1 MITGKQ
7 RASMSDTEKPD
18 RSAFPWYLTSSS
30 LWMAGM
36 SLQGFLFTWLLV
48 GVLDRP
54 ADEAGF
60 ARSLAEFPP
69 LIVLLVGGILGDR
82 INGRTYLS
90 LMHMLMV
97 LPPLLIAMI
106 FNLGLLS
113 YWWVV
118 LFGVLMSS
126 IQALSDPARQS
137 VLSRVTRIDIQRTVT
152 VMTIATSLVGMMGFY
167 LGGQLDVLGLE
178 IVLMLQASLFFVG
191 IFATHRL
198 PQLPMPKQ
206 SPPNMAAGIKAVW
219 GHRLI
224 RNIVGLNFLSSLF
237 NAGAYIV
244 AVPYIVKEVYSGD
257 AALFAA
263 VMIVFTAGGMGSNVI
278 LLMFMPLRHPGRLFL
293 LLQLTRMLIL
303 FLLWTEPS
311 LPLFYV
317 MIFAWGLNMGSTTTM
332 VRATVQELAPMTF
345 RAQILSVLL
354 LSFIVSSPISSILLG
369 VLISATS
376 PLTALVPGIVISM
389 VIFVIGGLKSGLWQY
404 TSSSGLS
411 RQTQNP
417 AEESL
422 R

>member
-7 RASMSDTEKPD
+7 REPMSATALPP
-18 RSAFPWYLTSSS
+18 RSAFSWYLTSSS

-69 LIVLLVGGILGDR
+69 LIVLLLGGILGDR
-82 INGRTYLS
+82 VNGRTFLS
-90 LMHMLMV
+90 LMHLLMTV
-97 LPPLLIAMI
+97 PPLLIAMI

-118 LFGVLMSS
+118 LFGVLMAS

-152 VMTIATSLVGMMGFY
+152 VMTIATSLVGMTGFY

-178 IVLMLQASLFFVG
+178 LVLMLQAGLFFIG
-191 IFATHRL
+191 LFAAQRL
-198 PQLPMPKQ
+198 PHLPM
-206 SPPNMAAGIKAVW
+206 SPMSPRSRPNVGAGIKAVW
-219 GHRLI
+219 EHRLI

-244 AVPYIVKEVYSGD
+244 AVPYIVTEVYSGD
-257 AALFAA
+257 AALFAT
-263 VMIVFTAGGMGSNVI
+263 VLIVFTAGGMGSNVI

-293 LLQLTRMLIL
+293 LLQITRMLIL
-303 FLLWTEPS
+303 FLLWMQPS

-317 MIFAWGLNMGSTTTM
+317 MIFAWGLNMGTTTTM
-332 VRATVQELAPMTF
+332 VRATVQELAPATF

-354 LSFIVSSPISSILLG
+354 LSFMISSPISSILLG

-376 PLTALVPGIVISM
+376 PLTALVPGMFISF
-389 VIFVIGGLKSGLWQY
+389 VIFVVGGLKSGLWQY
-404 TSSSGLS
+404 TSRGY
-411 RQTQNP
+411 
-417 AEESL
+417 
-422 R
+422 

>member
-7 RASMSDTEKPD
+7 RESMSDTALPP
-18 RSAFPWYLTSSS
+18 RSAFSWYLTSSS

-69 LIVLLVGGILGDR
+69 LIVLLLGGILGDR
-82 INGRTYLS
+82 VSGRTFLR
-90 LMHMLMV
+90 LMHMLMAV
-97 LPPLLIAMI
+97 PPLLIAMI

-118 LFGVLMSS
+118 LFGVLMAS

-152 VMTIATSLVGMMGFY
+152 VMTIATSLVGMTGFY

-178 IVLMLQASLFFVG
+178 LVLMMQAGLFFLG
-191 IFATHRL
+191 LFAAQRL
-198 PQLPMPKQ
+198 PHLPM
-206 SPPNMAAGIKAVW
+206 SPRSRPNVGAGIKAVW
-219 GHRLI
+219 EHRLI

-257 AALFAA
+257 AALFAT
-263 VMIVFTAGGMGSNVI
+263 VLIVFTAGGMGSNVI

-293 LLQLTRMLIL
+293 LLQTTRMLIL
-303 FLLWTEPS
+303 FLLWMQPS

-317 MIFAWGLNMGSTTTM
+317 MIFAWGLNMGTTTTM
-332 VRATVQELAPMTF
+332 VRATVQELAPATF

-354 LSFIVSSPISSILLG
+354 LSFTISSPISSILLG

-376 PLTALVPGIVISM
+376 PLTALVPGMFISF
-389 VIFVIGGLKSGLWQY
+389 VIFVVGCLKSGLWQY
-404 TSSSGLS
+404 TSSPHTLSGG
-411 RQTQNP
+411 
-417 AEESL
+417 
-422 R
+422 

>member
-7 RASMSDTEKPD
+7 REPMSDTALPP
-18 RSAFPWYLTSSS
+18 RSAFSWYLTSSS

-69 LIVLLVGGILGDR
+69 LIVLLLGGILGDR
-82 INGRTYLS
+82 VNGRTFLS
-90 LMHMLMV
+90 LMHMLMTV
-97 LPPLLIAMI
+97 PPLLIAMI

-118 LFGVLMSS
+118 LFGVLMAS

-152 VMTIATSLVGMMGFY
+152 VMTIATSLVGMTGFY

-178 IVLMLQASLFFVG
+178 LVLILQAGLFFLG
-191 IFATHRL
+191 LFAAQRL
-198 PQLPMPKQ
+198 PHLPMYPR
-206 SPPNMAAGIKAVW
+206 SRPNVGAGIKAVW
-219 GHRLI
+219 EHRLI
-224 RNIVGLNFLSSLF
+224 SNIVGLNFLSSLF

-257 AALFAA
+257 AALFAT
-263 VMIVFTAGGMGSNVI
+263 VLIVFTAGGMGSNVI

-293 LLQLTRMLIL
+293 LLQITRMLIL
-303 FLLWTEPS
+303 FLLWMQPS

-317 MIFAWGLNMGSTTTM
+317 MIFAWGLNMGTTTTM
-332 VRATVQELAPMTF
+332 VRATVQELAPATF

-354 LSFIVSSPISSILLG
+354 LSFMISSPISSILLG

-376 PLTALVPGIVISM
+376 PLTALVPGMFISF
-389 VIFVIGGLKSGLWQY
+389 VIFVVGGLKSGLWQY
-404 TSSSGLS
+404 TSSPHTLSGS
-411 RQTQNP
+411 TG
-417 AEESL
+417 
-422 R
+422 

>member
-1 MITGKQ
+1 MIAGKQ
-7 RASMSDTEKPD
+7 REPMSDAALPP

-90 LMHMLMV
+90 LMHVFMC

-152 VMTIATSLVGMMGFY
+152 VMTIATSLVGMAGFY

-178 IVLMLQASLFFVG
+178 IVLMLQAMLFFLG
-191 IFATHRL
+191 LFATQRL
-198 PQLPMPKQ
+198 PHLPMPQQ
-206 SPPNMAAGIKAVW
+206 SRPNIAAGIKAVLE
-219 GHRLI
+219 HRLI

-257 AALFAA
+257 AALFAT

-354 LSFIVSSPISSILLG
+354 LSFMVSSPISSILLG
-369 VLISATS
+369 VLISMTS
-376 PLTALVPGIVISM
+376 PLTALIPGIVISM
-389 VIFVIGGLKSGLWQY
+389 VIFTVGCLKSGLWQY
-404 TSSSGLS
+404 TSSPPDLLANARPG
-411 RQTQNP
+411 
-417 AEESL
+417 
-422 R
+422 

>member
-1 MITGKQ
+1 MP
-7 RASMSDTEKPD
+7 DTALPP
-18 RSAFPWYLTSSS
+18 RSAFPWYLASSS

-69 LIVLLVGGILGDR
+69 LIVLFVGGILGDR
-82 INGRTYLS
+82 INTRSYLS

-118 LFGVLMSS
+118 LFGVLMAN

-152 VMTIATSLVGMMGFY
+152 VMTIVTMLAGMAGVY
-167 LGGQLDVLGLE
+167 LGGQLEEFGLE
-178 IVLMLQASLFFVG
+178 LVLMLEAGVFFLGLFAVQ
-191 IFATHRL
+191 RL
-198 PQLPMPKQ
+198 PHLPMSQQ
-206 SPPNMAAGIKAVW
+206 SRPNVIAGIKAVW
-219 GHRLI
+219 EHKLI
-224 RNIVGLNFLSSLF
+224 RNIVGLNLLSSLF

-244 AVPYIVKEVYSGD
+244 AVPYIVMEVYAGD
-257 AALFAA
+257 AALYAT
-263 VMIVFTAGGMGSNVI
+263 VIIVFTAGGMGSNLI

-293 LLQLTRMLIL
+293 LLQITRMLIL
-303 FLLWTEPS
+303 FLLWIQPS

-317 MIFAWGLNMGSTTTM
+317 MILAWGLNMGTTTTM
-332 VRATVQELAPMTF
+332 VRATVQELAPARF

-354 LSFIVSSPISSILLG
+354 LSFMVSSPISSLLLG
-369 VLISATS
+369 VLISA
-376 PLTALVPGIVISM
+376 
-389 VIFVIGGLKSGLWQY
+389 
-404 TSSSGLS
+404 
-411 RQTQNP
+411 
-417 AEESL
+417 
-422 R
+422 